1 MHKATTLIYVIEAL
15 VMAVLWFWAYHKRRD
30 LRPFLFLGI
39 VAAAGLLLTYF
50 SILAV
55 FSPDW
60 YLSVSVNNPRLGSS
74 ISITHC
80 IMSVLN
86 AGGVVWLVLH
96 ILNAEQRHS
105 STTPSPRTPRSRLAW
120 ASLLFGILA
129 PLSIGLIPLAPH
141 MAEGL
146 VLVVPIAVSLAAVL
160 LALAALLRIAFSRGR
175 RKGVGLALISLALG
189 LCTGVPYTY
198 VLAKGLEQAFH
209 NIG

>member
-1 MHKATTLIYVIEAL
+1 MHKATILIYVIEAV

-30 LRPFLFLGI
+30 VRPFLFLGI

-50 SILAV
+50 SLLAV

-96 ILNAEQRHS
+96 ILNAEQSHS
-105 STTPSPRTPRSRLAW
+105 STTPSPRTPLSRLAL
-120 ASLLFGILA
+120 ASLVFGILA
-129 PLSIGLIPLAPH
+129 PLSIGLIPLAPN

-146 VLVVPIAVSLAAVL
+146 ILVPIAVSLVAVL
-160 LALAALLRIAFSRGR
+160 LALAAILRIAFSHGR
-175 RKGVGLALISLALG
+175 RKGIGLALIALALG
-189 LCTGVPYTY
+189 VCTGVPYTY
-198 VLAKGLEQAFH
+198 VLVEGLQQAFK